1 MRKGIQL
8 HSMNI
13 LSINQSLRA
22 EASRVNLFK
31 FGLLSATL
39 YNIKDSSA
47 YNAMCVKAHRGAN
60 ELTIYNEETW
70 YCNRQ
75 SRDIGQLIRE

>member
-1 MRKGIQL
+1 
-8 HSMNI
+8 
-13 LSINQSLRA
+13 
-22 EASRVNLFK
+22 
-31 FGLLSATL
+31 LLSATL